1 MYEVLIDSTK
11 CNGCGECVDVCPNEV
26 FELYGNKSVALNA
39 EDCIGCQNCVIVC
52 KKEAIIVRE
61 FGSVAA

>member
-26 FELYGNKSVALNA
+26 FKLYGNKSVALNA
-39 EDCIGCQNCVIVC
+39 EDCVGC
-52 KKEAIIVRE
+52 
-61 FGSVAA
+61 